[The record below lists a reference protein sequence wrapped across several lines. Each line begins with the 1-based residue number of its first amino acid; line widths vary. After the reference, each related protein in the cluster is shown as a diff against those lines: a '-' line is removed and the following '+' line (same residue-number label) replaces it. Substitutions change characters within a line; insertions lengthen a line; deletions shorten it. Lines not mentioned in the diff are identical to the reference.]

1 MGTSDGSFGP
11 ASLRVAAA
19 AGRLLYDPRMDEG
32 FDRAGIF
39 NDDYLYFY
47 AERLSEAA
55 TREEVDRLCSVS
67 GLQPGERVLD
77 LACGHGRIANRLAAL
92 GAQVTGLDA
101 TSEFLRLARAEAS
114 RLGVTVDYVEGDM
127 RRLPWEAAF
136 DLVVSW
142 FTSFGYFGDEDN
154 RRVLAEAHKVL
165 RPGGRVVI
173 DLNDRDALMRRY
185 LPCVVVDRDG
195 DLMIDQHAFHPLTGR
210 SNVTRTVIRD
220 GQVRTSRFFT
230 RLFGFTELRDWLEAA
245 GFTDVNGYGIDGN
258 PLTAH
263 SPRMT
268 ITAIR

>member
-1 MGTSDGSFGP
+1 
-11 ASLRVAAA
+11 
-19 AGRLLYDPRMDEG
+19 MDEG

-55 TREEVDRLCSVS
+55 TRDEVAHLRSIS

-77 LACGHGRIANRLAAL
+77 LACGHGRISNRLATL

-114 RLGVTVDYVEGDM
+114 ELGVTVDYVEGDM
-127 RRLPWEAAF
+127 RHLAWEAEF

-154 RRVLAEAHKVL
+154 RRVLAEVHKVL
-165 RPGGRVVI
+165 RPSGRVVM
-173 DLNDRDALMRRY
+173 DLNHRDDLMRRY
-185 LPCVVVDRDG
+185 LPCVVVERDG
-195 DLMIDQHAFHPLTGR
+195 DLMIDQHAFDPLTGR
-210 SNVTRTVIRD
+210 SNVTRTIIRD
-220 GQVRTSRFFT
+220 GQVRRSQFFT
-230 RLFGFTELRDWLEAA
+230 RLLSFTELRDWLEAA
-245 GFTDVNGYGIDGN
+245 GFTYVNGYGIGG
-258 PLTAH
+258 PLTAN

-268 ITAIR
+268 VTAVR